1 MIIET
6 IALKKLYRTDEIETT
21 ALDGI
26 NLSVDEGEF
35 VSIMGPSGCGKSTLL
50 HLIGLIDTPSGGE
63 YRFLGEEVAKYRENK
78 RAPLRKAH
86 IGFIFQNFNLIDE
99 LTVYENVELSL
110 QYNNVPAA
118 ERKPR
123 VEQALEQMNMSHR
136 AKHFPQQL
144 SGGQQQRV
152 AVARAIVNKPHLI
165 LADEPTGNLD
175 SEHGEE
181 VMRILSD
188 LNQAG
193 TTVVMVTHS
202 AENAA
207 YGNRIVNLLDGKILS
222 QTGSARGQAHAG

>member
-6 IALKKLYRTDEIETT
+6 LELMKMYRTDEVETT

-26 NLSVDEGEF
+26 NVEVDEGEF

-50 HLIGLIDTPSGGE
+50 HLLGLIDTPSGGE
-63 YRFLGEEVAKYRENK
+63 YRFLGENVAGYKESK
-78 RAPLRKAH
+78 RAPMRKAN
-86 IGFIFQNFNLIDE
+86 IGFVFQNFNLIDE

-110 QYNNVPAA
+110 QYNNVPAS

-123 VEQALEQMNMSHR
+123 VEEVLEQMNMNHR

-152 AVARAIVNKPHLI
+152 AVARAIVNKPNLI

-181 VMRILSD
+181 VMKMLTD
-188 LNQAG
+188 LNEAG

-202 AENAA
+202 PENAN
-207 YGNRIVNLLDGKILS
+207 YGHRIVNLLDGKVVS
-222 QTGSARGQAHAG
+222 QTHSAQR